1 VKVGVRLSN
10 DYPGVEGIRSLSGPA
25 KHPQCSALSNEFEQF
40 NISFA
45 NGRQQAE
52 TLVERR
58 THADYRGDLCCFALN
73 TYFTEGLSSAFRSP
87 VAY

>member
-10 DYPGVEGIRSLSGPA
+10 DYPGVEG
-25 KHPQCSALSNEFEQF
+25 SNEFEQF